1 MAAAAA
7 TPVRSSAS
15 ARLLN
20 QILEGFERRCANFLL
35 RRLSLDGDGLL
46 GERIDA
52 GTILGGRFLD
62 RAKLQ
67 QPRDHELAVRLA
79 QLFLNELRQT
89 VKDATD
95 ALLVELR

>member
-7 TPVRSSAS
+7 TPVQSRPK
-15 ARLLN
+15 LLN